1 MSVGSDAAT
10 PVPRTSCTVIRGRV
24 MPQGCREGVDLT
36 TLAGV
41 MRVGCT
47 VPGLSPNSGA
57 RVASTPVHEQG
68 LPLYTRA
75 PMSPYGSTPAMFL
88 GKFKYRVDEG
98 DIDKPLR
105 GKQFQ
110 EVFDDNP
117 CRVPWLR
124 ERMIEKME
132 AGEMPS
138 VHLRAFIAFCDYM
151 EGKPLRGVRQD
162 DCEAR
167 AHSFQWRFLPQ
178 TSMVD
183 DLSRQVL

>member
-1 MSVGSDAAT
+1 
-10 PVPRTSCTVIRGRV
+10 
-24 MPQGCREGVDLT
+24 
-36 TLAGV
+36 
-41 MRVGCT
+41 
-47 VPGLSPNSGA
+47 
-57 RVASTPVHEQG
+57 
-68 LPLYTRA
+68 
-75 PMSPYGSTPAMFL
+75 MFL

-151 EGKPLRGVRQD
+151 EGKLCVACGKTIVKRGPTRSNGAFYRKHPWWTTYHVKCYELRKSKKD
-162 DCEAR
+162 PKE
-167 AHSFQWRFLPQ
+167 
-178 TSMVD
+178 
-183 DLSRQVL
+183 